1 MLLLLTEE
9 KMMSAKNIYKHS
21 LRLLVAMGS
30 CLWLGYPAI
39 AQTNNNP
46 NTVDTAPSDTPLLA
60 PPIEQLQPPGATILP
75 LNGQVNVTL
84 INRTGAA
91 ITFQVLGE
99 TSPRSL
105 PGRSETTLLSLK
117 TPINL
122 TFHRQDDG
130 LLQVSPLATASPG
143 KLEVVFRET
152 TDLSIDKRAMN
163 VQETGNVYLN

>member
-1 MLLLLTEE
+1 
-9 KMMSAKNIYKHS
+9 MMSAKNIYKHS

-39 AQTNNNP
+39 AQTNNIN
-46 NTVDTAPSDTPLLA
+46 TAPSDTPLLA
-60 PPIEQLQPPGATILP
+60 PPIEQLQPPVATILP

-84 INRTGAA
+84 INRTGAV

-99 TSPRSL
+99 TSPLSL
-105 PGRSETTLLSLK
+105 PGRSEVRLLSLK
-117 TPINL
+117 TPINV

-143 KLEVVFRET
+143 ELEVVFKET

-163 VQETGNVYLN
+163 IQGTGNVYLD